1 MRISK
6 KSIAI
11 PGILLICSS
20 IYLAAQNAKDA
31 TAPLEDNK
39 VYRSQVD
46 MASFPVAVTSQNGSY
61 VKDLKK
67 EDFQIFENGI
77 EQEVAAFAAVE
88 EPISVAL
95 MLDTSGS
102 TEFQLTRIKNEGMR
116 FIRLLREDDSVAVLS
131 FADDVTLLEQFS
143 LYHKKN
149 PDVLRQIKP
158 GGLSAVYEAVWLA
171 LEQVLKPEF
180 GRKALVMLSDGV
192 DTRSDTV
199 TQEETL
205 ELAKKTD
212 ATIYPIYFN
221 TNKDRSKRMPRIID
235 PMMPGSPGQP
245 FAANQW
251 PRIPMPSGKDKPEYK
266 AGREYLETLAKY
278 SGGLFVDASRIDNL
292 SSAFMRIAQELWNQY
307 SLGYYPKN
315 LKHDGKFRDVQIRV
329 KRAGLSVRTRLGF
342 YDY

>member
-1 MRISK
+1 MSLTIK
-6 KSIAI
+6 FIAI
-11 PGILLICSS
+11 SGMLLVSSS
-20 IYLAAQNAKDA
+20 IFLAAQNASKDP
-31 TAPLEDNK
+31 APAAANK
-39 VYRSQVD
+39 GIRVQVD
-46 MASFPVAVTSQNGSY
+46 MASFPVVVTSENGGY
-61 VKDLKK
+61 AKDLRKG
-67 EDFQIFENGI
+67 EFRIFENGV
-77 EQEVAAFAAVE
+77 EQEIAAFAAVE

-95 MLDTSGS
+95 MVDTSGS

-116 FIRLLREDDSVAVLS
+116 FIKLLRPDDSVAVLS

-171 LEQVLKPEF
+171 LEQVLKPEY
-180 GRKALVMLSDGV
+180 GRKALVILSDGV

-199 TQEETL
+199 TKEETL
-205 ELAKKTD
+205 ELAKKID

-221 TNKDRSKRMPRIID
+221 TNKDRSMRMPRGID
-235 PMMPGSPGQP
+235 PLWDPLKNS
-245 FAANQW
+245 FRAAQW
-251 PRIPMPSGKDKPEYK
+251 PRIPMPSGREKPEYT

-292 SSAFMRIAQELWNQY
+292 SSAFMRIAQELWSQY
-307 SLGYYPKN
+307 SLGYYPQN
-315 LKHDGKFRDVQIRV
+315 LKHDGKFRDVKIQV
-329 KRAGLSVRTRLGF
+329 KRPGFSVRTKLGY

>member
-1 MRISK
+1 MRLSI
-6 KSIAI
+6 KSITI
-11 PGILLICSS
+11 PGLLLLCSS
-20 IYLAAQNAKDA
+20 IYLTAQNAS
-31 TAPLEDNK
+31 TEPAPADGK
-39 VYRSQVD
+39 KAIRIQVN
-46 MASFPVAVTSQNGSY
+46 MASFPVAVTSQDGSY
-61 VKDLKK
+61 AKNLKK
-67 EDFQIFENGI
+67 EDFRIFENGV
-77 EQEVAAFAAVE
+77 EQEIAGFAAVE

-116 FIRLLREDDSVAVLS
+116 FIKLLRQDDSIAILS

-171 LEQVLKPEF
+171 LEQVLKPEY
-180 GRKALVMLSDGV
+180 GRKALVLLSDGV

-205 ELAKKTD
+205 ELARKTD

-221 TNKDRSKRMPRIID
+221 TNKDRSKRMPRGID
-235 PMMPGSPGQP
+235 PLREP
-245 FAANQW
+245 FKNSFLAAQW
-251 PRIPMPSGKDKPEYK
+251 PRIPLPSGGDKPEYR

-292 SSAFMRIAQELWNQY
+292 GSAFMRIAQDLWSQY
-307 SLGYYPKN
+307 SLGYYPQN
-315 LKHDGKFRDVQIRV
+315 LKHDGKFREVRIQV
-329 KRAGLSVRTRLGF
+329 KRPGLSVRTKLGY
-342 YDY
+342 YDF